1 MRYTEFRDAI
11 HNELRRVPSGLTWAA
26 LKKRLELPYSIPCPE
41 WVKQMEQE
49 VGLVRAE
56 PSHGSWRRQPPGD
69 RNGRSERRLPQNAA
83 NSAVIRCINAHDAI
97 PEGK

>member
-49 VGLVRAE
+49 VGLLRERGSGRAFTWKLE
-56 PSHGSWRRQPPGD
+56 AATT
-69 RNGRSERRLPQNAA
+69 GRSQRPQRKTA
-83 NSAVIRCINAHDAI
+83 SAKRS
-97 PEGK
+97 